1 MKYCSCAIRCCL
13 WSGWA
18 ERWLT
23 PITAAENYFVL
34 VITVA
39 EKKFGLIVDALDG
52 EEELVIKALDDQT
65 FSTDLVAGAS
75 ILGDG
80 RVVLILNLPAVVE
93 QFARTRP
100 TQAGTPNSGLLLT
113 HTDRARSGRWQSMAS
128 ANSMTMRPAREAGHD
143 QAPHTSSGRR

>member
-1 MKYCSCAIRCCL
+1 VLPVVRLGRAMADNDHGGRKL
-13 WSGWA
+13 
-18 ERWLT
+18 
-23 PITAAENYFVL
+23 FVL

-65 FSTDLVAGAS
+65 FNTELVAGAS

-113 HTDRARSGRWQSMAS
+113 HTDRMRLAMAS
-128 ANSMTMRPAREAGHD
+128 A
-143 QAPHTSSGRR
+143 SGRTGATSGTSAGGQA